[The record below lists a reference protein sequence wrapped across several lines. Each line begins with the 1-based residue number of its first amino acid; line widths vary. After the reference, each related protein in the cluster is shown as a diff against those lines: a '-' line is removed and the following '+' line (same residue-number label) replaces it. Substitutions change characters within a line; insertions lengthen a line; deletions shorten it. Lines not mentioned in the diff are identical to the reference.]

1 MASVIVRNI
10 DDDIKIKLQMRAK
23 RNGHS
28 LEAELR
34 LVLKEAVIGEDTKIE
49 GFGTR
54 FSKVFAPYN
63 LTEAD
68 FESLPRHVAREPID
82 FSK

>member
-1 MASVIVRNI
+1 MASVLIRNI
-10 DDDIKIKLQMRAK
+10 DDDVKIKLQHRAK

-34 LVLKEAVIGEDTKIE
+34 VVLKEAVVGEKTE

-54 FSKVFAPYN
+54 FAKAFAPYN

-68 FESLPRHVAREPID
+68 FEPAPRHTFREPID
-82 FSK
+82 FGK

>member
-1 MASVIVRNI
+1 MASVIVRNLK
-10 DDDIKIKLQMRAK
+10 DNTKIKLQNRAK

-34 LVLKEAVIGEDTKIE
+34 IVLDEAVANENVPIE

-54 FSKVFAPYN
+54 FAKAFASFN

-68 FESLPRHVAREPID
+68 FEPAQRHTQREPID
-82 FSK
+82 FTQ

>member
-1 MASVIVRNI
+1 MASVLVRNI
-10 DDDIKIKLQMRAK
+10 EDDVKTKLQARAK

-34 LVLKEAVIGEDTKIE
+34 IVLKEAVVGEKAE

-54 FSKVFAPYN
+54 FAKVFAPYN

-68 FESLPRHVAREPID
+68 FEPLPRQVAREPID

>member
-1 MASVIVRNI
+1 MASVLIRNI
-10 DDDIKIKLQMRAK
+10 DDDVKTKLQNRAK

-34 LVLKEAVIGEDTKIE
+34 VVLKEAVETETIATE

-54 FSKVFAPYN
+54 FAKIFAPYN

-68 FESLPRHVAREPID
+68 FEPLPRHTREPID